1 MRSKYNVIQSDFDI
15 CTLLYYVIAQVI
27 VDGGVQQI
35 GKGIKRLENMWPD

>member
-1 MRSKYNVIQSDFDI
+1 M
-15 CTLLYYVIAQVI
+15 IAQVI